1 MFILQVSQSFSQ
13 ICKEINLIHRHAN
26 KADPT
31 HNIST
36 FGLTTSTSNLR
47 KHLYTEHIK
56 EWIDSCKN
64 FNIHITT
71 AVALEAIRK
80 YRNEPADTPL
90 ESERPQYSKE
100 AFIDAIVDFV
110 VGDDLVQFL
119 FHFLNHFLIGI

>member
-13 ICKEINLIHRHAN
+13 ICKEFNLIYRHAN

-31 HNIST
+31 HYIFT
-36 FGLTTSTSNLR
+36 FSLTTSMSNLQ

-56 EWIDSCKN
+56 KWIDSCQK
-64 FNIHITT
+64 FNIRITT
-71 AVALEAIRK
+71 AAALEAIREYYK
-80 YRNEPADTPL
+80 EPAVTPL
-90 ESERPQYSKE
+90 ESEHPQYSKE

-119 FHFLNHFLIGI
+119 SYFLNQTI